1 MSCPCILFIVETYR
15 YLEVLLNGHRK
26 KKTTR
31 EPKYNKSR
39 VESCGQTD
47 RSRVEQKRGSQ
58 VTTFKSLT
66 LIGKYNLFFF
76 FGEEAQEEQG

>member
-1 MSCPCILFIVETYR
+1 MSCPCILFIFGTYI
-15 YLEVLLNGHRK
+15 YLEVLLDGHRK

-31 EPKYNKSR
+31 ESKYNKSR

-76 FGEEAQEEQG
+76 GEEAQEEQG